1 MNKVSNNTKGYD
13 TINVTQN
20 SEKMIAK
27 GELKECI
34 RIYVHYWNCMC
45 ISRLMQTNNLMSI
58 WFKYGMRKN
67 KFS

>member
-1 MNKVSNNTKGYD
+1 MAMNKVSNDTKGYD

-34 RIYVHYWNCMC
+34 MIYVHY
-45 ISRLMQTNNLMSI
+45 
-58 WFKYGMRKN
+58 
-67 KFS
+67 